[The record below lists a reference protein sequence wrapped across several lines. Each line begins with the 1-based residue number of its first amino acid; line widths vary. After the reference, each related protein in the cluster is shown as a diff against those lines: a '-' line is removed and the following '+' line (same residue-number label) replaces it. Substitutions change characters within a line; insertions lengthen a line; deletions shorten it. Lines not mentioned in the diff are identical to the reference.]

1 MSSPVANV
9 PSPPTFY
16 PDVKSTVLSTDS
28 PSTPSSYVS
37 LLDTSQSLG
46 SISCSIILLMKLR
59 TIFK

>member
-16 PDVKSTVLSTDS
+16 PNIKSTVISTDS

-37 LLDTSQSLG
+37 LLDSSLASG
-46 SISCSIILLMKLR
+46 SIS
-59 TIFK
+59 FY